1 MDSYII
7 EPDGYERPI
16 LPKEKDGM
24 FTVTQLQD
32 IVDGYVDVEDIGEN
46 CLVYNADGDL
56 DDKPYNRKATEL
68 VRSHNKDFCRIIA

>member
-1 MDSYII
+1 
-7 EPDGYERPI
+7 
-16 LPKEKDGM
+16 M

-68 VRSHNKDFCRIIA
+68 VRSHNEEFRRIISGPAVVCKRGRIRLG